1 MQKLMLQWFKDG
13 HFIIQLQ
20 LEKSYDVMRCKF
32 YKTSGKDDVVH
43 FYQCRAFELGNRH
56 HCLPVRSKVL
66 PIEACIS
73 VCSKYLIK
81 KQFTKI
87 LKIKI

>member
-1 MQKLMLQWFKDG
+1 MLQWFKDG

-43 FYQCRAFELGNRH
+43 FY
-56 HCLPVRSKVL
+56 
-66 PIEACIS
+66 
-73 VCSKYLIK
+73 
-81 KQFTKI
+81 
-87 LKIKI
+87 